1 MRYFRIYAD
10 KQNPQPRLLDW
21 YSKIKP
27 GRTEQEIYEG
37 LQHQNYF
44 QVELNSEVS
53 FLDIIS
59 HPCFMVSKEF
69 ANLIRVYC
77 PGMEFKH
84 ITLIDQANKRQSRYQ
99 MPDLPEIDCL
109 DEKSEWNRD
118 KSRLITGILKE
129 KCISGS
135 PIFRIG
141 GMNKMSGHYII
152 ANLEFIESVY
162 RREVTGM
169 RIDEY
174 VVK

>member
-27 GRTEQEIYEG
+27 GRTEREIYEE
-37 LQHQNYF
+37 LKHQNCF

-53 FLDIIS
+53 FLDILS

-77 PGMEFKH
+77 PGMEFKYV
-84 ITLIDQANKRQSRYQ
+84 TLSDQANKRLSRYQ
-99 MPDLPEIDCL
+99 IPDLPEIDCL
-109 DEKSEWNRD
+109 DAKSEWNRD
-118 KSRLITGILKE
+118 RLITGILKE
-129 KCISGS
+129 ERISGF
-135 PIFRIG
+135 PIFRLG
-141 GMNKMSGHYII
+141 GMKRMSGYYVV
-152 ANLEFIESVY
+152 ANLEFVESAY

-174 VVK
+174 VVQ